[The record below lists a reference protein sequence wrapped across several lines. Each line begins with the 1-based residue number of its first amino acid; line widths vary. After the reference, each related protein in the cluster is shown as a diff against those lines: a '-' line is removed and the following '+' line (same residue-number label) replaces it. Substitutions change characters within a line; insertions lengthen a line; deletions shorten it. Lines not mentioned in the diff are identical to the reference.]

1 VLIKYQIEMKKLLF
15 FTTILLFT
23 GVIFGQTVISKK
35 NLQLYKPAATL
46 FLDDASHIGGIINFG
61 NGDLTITHTSANLLN
76 FAGGVVNFSVLP
88 TIAGVSLSALYTSGN
103 IDIGN
108 NSLLF
113 TGATSGAKIG
123 ATGARV
129 VKGWFTDLEITNL
142 PSINGT
148 AITTTAAKLNYLTSA
163 TGTTGT
169 ASTNIVF
176 STLPTLVTPTITTS
190 FTISGGDTT
199 VTAVKGKTV
208 FKTSD
213 STVYVCRST
222 TYRKKWYSMLH

>member
-1 VLIKYQIEMKKLLF
+1 MKKLLF
-15 FTTILLFT
+15 FTIILLLT
-23 GVIFGQTVISKK
+23 GVLYGQTVRSKK
-35 NLQLYKPAATL
+35 NLEIYKPAPTL

-61 NGDLTITHTSANLLN
+61 NGDVTITHTSANLLN

-88 TIAGVSLSALYTSGN
+88 TIAGASLSALYTSGN
-103 IDIGN
+103 ISIGA
-108 NSLLF
+108 NSLLM
-113 TGATSGAKIG
+113 TGSIG

-129 VKGWFTDLEITNL
+129 TKGWFADLEITNL

-176 STLPTLVTPTITTS
+176 STSPTLVTPAITTS
-190 FTISGGDTT
+190 ITIDAAGDTT
-199 VTAVKGKTV
+199 VTAAKGKIV
-208 FKTSD
+208 YKSSD
-213 STVYVCRST
+213 NHFYGCIST
-222 TYRKKWYSMLH
+222 TATSTPKWKRLDN